1 MSSDAR
7 EQVAKPQ
14 LGWGLWQEASWA
26 GGQATLLDV
35 QVWVVPWGPCR
46 PPQVW
51 SEQSQQQLQTLNA

>member
-1 MSSDAR
+1 MSSDAG

-14 LGWGLWQEASWA
+14 LGGWVMARGQLGS
-26 GGQATLLDV
+26 GQAALLDV

-51 SEQSQQQLQTLNA
+51 SEHSQQQLQTLNA